1 MTGRGNR
8 RRHTQARAER
18 AASWQQW
25 RERLANL
32 PWRGPAGIAGVAVA
46 LLLLGW
52 GGRLMLDQPVQRIVV
67 EGRFQRV
74 LPPDVELAVRAVSD
88 GQGLLATDLHE
99 VGGAVRALPWV
110 DQASVG
116 RRWPNGLVVHVV
128 EEVPVAR
135 WGANGL
141 VNARGEVFI
150 DGLRDVPA
158 ELPALRGPEG
168 TAREVTRRFLAMR
181 GSLVEQGLGLARLS
195 LDARGAWE
203 VVLDNGVVLRL
214 GRHDVDGRFER
225 FLAAAARMAAER
237 ADGIAYIDLRYA
249 SGFAVGPRTAGGAA
263 SGQAS

>member
-8 RRHTQARAER
+8 RRNSQVRAARE
-18 AASWQQW
+18 ASWQQW
-25 RERLANL
+25 RERMANL
-32 PWRGPAGIAGVAVA
+32 PWRRPADIAGVAMAVVMLA
-46 LLLLGW
+46 W
-52 GGRLMLDQPVQRIVV
+52 GCRLMLDQPVQHIIM

-74 LPPDVELAVRAVSD
+74 LPPDVKQAVRAVAD
-88 GQGLLATDLHE
+88 GQGLIATDLHE
-99 VGGAVRALPWV
+99 VNNAVRALPWV

-135 WGANGL
+135 WGDDGL
-141 VNARGEVFI
+141 LNARGEVFI
-150 DGLRDVPA
+150 EGLRDVPA
-158 ELPALRGPEG
+158 ELPVLRGPAG

-249 SGFAVGPRTAGGAA
+249 SGFAVGPRTAGGVA